1 MKMIDV
7 FDLLGETMAEVH
19 AAPANTDMF
28 DHAILKA
35 EYEAKLAKQMV
46 NAADIILRTD
56 KMTGRNDRIDKAVG

>member
-19 AAPANTDMF
+19 VAPKGSDMF
-28 DHAILKA
+28 DHVIVKA
-35 EYEAKLAKQMV
+35 EYEAKLAKQMI

-56 KMTGRNDRIDKAVG
+56 KMTGRNDRIDKFIG